1 MVTQRVRQQTK
12 DYNQKI
18 AASLAACVDEFFVG
32 DFKSGAAWMSAA
44 VEAKSSRYETA
55 MLEAQERERRMALL
69 LISPQD
75 SKEIINQDFYFFL

>member
-1 MVTQRVRQQTK
+1 M
-12 DYNQKI
+12 N
-18 AASLAACVDEFFVG
+18 AA
-32 DFKSGAAWMSAA
+32 M
-44 VEAKSSRYETA
+44 EAKSSRYETA